1 MWTDQDRKAQHVS
14 ASQYIDYVMT
24 WLNAQL
30 SDESAFPTRAGQEFS
45 KDFVQLIKLAFK
57 RMFRVLAHIY
67 HSHYEKIVALQVEAH
82 LNTLFVH
89 FVCFALEFDLVE
101 KKELAPMSDLISQ
114 YVAMKLISSD
124 VLKEKS

>member
-1 MWTDQDRKAQHVS
+1 MWTDQDRKAQRVS

-30 SDESAFPTRAGQEFS
+30 YDEAMFPTRNGQPFP
-45 KDFVQLIKLAFK
+45 KDSVAAIKVAFK

-67 HSHYEKIVALQVEAH
+67 HSHFERIIALQLEAH

-89 FVCFALEFDLVE
+89 FICFALEHDLIE
-101 KKELAPMSDLISQ
+101 RKELAPMASLINE
-114 YVAMKLISSD
+114 YVAKKLLGPDMVI
-124 VLKEKS
+124 KA